1 MMAVVA
7 MVDGQGWGA
16 RTWPMTREALDALEA
31 DAARLAAQTVASD
44 GYVTGHLTGEID
56 APRFVPNILG
66 QQLLR
71 QLTNARDVL
80 ASAAIV
86 DDPGI
91 AVIGRRV
98 TLVEPDGAASTYV
111 LGIPGDGDLRNRRVS
126 VDSPVGS
133 AILGRRVGEPVTV
146 VAPAGSWTATVAR
159 IE

>member
-1 MMAVVA
+1 MMAVA
-7 MVDGQGWGA
+7 ALDDGVEWGA

-31 DAARLAAQTVASD
+31 EAARLAAQTIASD
-44 GYVTGHLTGEID
+44 GYVTGHLTGEVD

-80 ASAAIV
+80 ASAEII

-133 AILGRRVGEPVTV
+133 AILGHRVSDLVTV
-146 VAPAGSWTATVAR
+146 LAPAGSWTATVTR

>member
-1 MMAVVA
+1 MMAVA
-7 MVDGQGWGA
+7 ALDDGVEWGA
-16 RTWPMTREALDALEA
+16 RTWPMTREALDPLEA
-31 DAARLAAQTVASD
+31 EAARLAAQTIASD
-44 GYVTGHLTGEID
+44 GYVTGHLTGEVD

-80 ASAAIV
+80 ASAEII

-133 AILGRRVGEPVTV
+133 AILGHRVSDLVTV
-146 VAPAGSWTATVAR
+146 LAPAGSWTATVTR